1 MMKSLATEQFSTSS
15 VALNY
20 KGKIDPASET
30 IPQEQSK
37 SEKAPQEFWQ
47 AIKTV
52 IALQNQAPPLQQIS
66 RDTDLPLSFSQERLW
81 SLHQLKPDSSSHNI
95 PLALRITGLLNI
107 PALEQSL
114 NQILRRHETLRTTF
128 TTVDGQPVQVVAPE
142 RTLTLPI
149 VNLQEL
155 SSDQRETE
163 SLRLATEE
171 AQRLFNLDSGP
182 LLRATL
188 LQLGE
193 QEYVLLVTIHQV
205 VFDGW
210 SEGVLFREL
219 EALYETFSTGKPS
232 MLPQLP
238 IQYADFAV
246 WQRQWLQGEFLDALL
261 SYWKQ
266 QFSDGLPV
274 QQLPTDH
281 PQPIIATRRSAH
293 QTLVFPKELTEA
305 IKSLSRQ
312 EGATLFTTLL
322 AAFKVLLYRYTDQDD
337 LFVCSPTANRN
348 RTQTKGLIGYFVN
361 LLVLRTDLSGNPSFR
376 ELLSRVRSCASGA
389 FAHQDLPVQQLV
401 NSLNLVQT
409 PLSQVMFA
417 LQNVPKQPLKLSG
430 LTVSSLDIENGTA
443 DFDLSLSMVEGAQ
456 ELTGVF
462 KYNTDLFDDATIT
475 QMLGHF
481 QTLLE
486 EIVAN
491 PEQPISSL
499 LPLLVSRSLT
509 SNQEHRE
516 LEREFVAARNMLEVQ
531 LTQIWQEVLGIQSIS
546 VTDNFFDLGGHS
558 LLAARLFERIEKTF
572 NKNIPSATI
581 FQAPT
586 IEQLAN
592 ILSQEGWAASN
603 SSLVV
608 IKAGG
613 SKPPLFFLHVLGE
626 GLEYCKPL
634 ARHLDPERPIYG
646 LAVGIMDEDSAN
658 KVKDAST
665 HYIKEMRMIQPNG
678 PYLLAGIYCG
688 GRVAYDMAEKL
699 QAQGEEVAVL
709 ALLNSLRD
717 AKAQKILSVRERV
730 FAHSNNF
737 LRLGFPYLYRKM
749 GLEHTKN
756 QLMNMYCQLYDRF
769 GLPAP
774 QACRNFTYRAKKKAG
789 NPEWVFAPQQV
800 YHGPVT
806 LFRAIDE
813 IAFYDADLG
822 WGKMAPGGLD
832 IHDIPGNNESVF
844 QEPCVQVMAEKL
856 RACIDKA
863 Q

>member
-1 MMKSLATEQFSTSS
+1 MKSLETGQFSASS

-20 KGKIDPASET
+20 KEKIEHSSGK
-30 IPQEQSK
+30 IPQEQTK
-37 SEKAPQEFWQ
+37 LEKAPQEFWQ

-52 IALQNQAPPLQQIS
+52 IALQNQAPPLQQVS
-66 RDTDLPLSFSQERLW
+66 RDTNLPLSFSQERLW

-95 PLALRITGLLNI
+95 PFALRITGSLNI

-128 TTVDGQPVQVVAPE
+128 TTVDGQPVQVIAPY
-142 RTLTLPI
+142 RSLTLPI
-149 VNLQEL
+149 VNLQKFP
-155 SSDQRETE
+155 SDQRETE
-163 SLRLATEE
+163 TLHLATEE
-171 AQRLFNLDSGP
+171 AQRPFNLNSGP

-193 QEYVLLVTIHQV
+193 QEYVLIVTIHQV

-281 PQPIIATRRSAH
+281 PQPIVPTRRSAH
-293 QTLVFPKELTEA
+293 QTLVLPKDLTEA
-305 IKSLSRQ
+305 IKALSRQ

-417 LQNVPKQPLKLSG
+417 LQNLPKQPLKLSG

-509 SNQEHRE
+509 PNQECRE
-516 LEREFVAARNMLEVQ
+516 LEKEFVAARNMLEVQ

-546 VTDNFFDLGGHS
+546 VKDNFFDLGGHS
-558 LLAARLFERIEKTF
+558 LLAVRLFERIEKAF

-613 SKPPLFFLHVLGE
+613 TKPPLFFIHVLGE
-626 GLEYCKPL
+626 GLEFCKPM
-634 ARHLDPERPIYG
+634 ARYLDLERPIYG

-658 KVKDAST
+658 KVGDVVDL
-665 HYIKEMRMIQPNG
+665 YIKEMRSLQPNG
-678 PYLLAGIYCG
+678 PYFLAGIYCG
-688 GRVAYDMAEKL
+688 GRVAYDVAERL
-699 QAQGEEVAVL
+699 RSQGEEVALL

-730 FAHSNNF
+730 FAHWNNF
-737 LRLGFPYLYRKM
+737 LRLGPAYLYRKM

-756 QLMNMYCQLYDRF
+756 QLMNMYCQLYERF
-769 GLPAP
+769 GLPVP
-774 QACRNFTYRAKKKAG
+774 QACRNFTYREKKKAG
-789 NPEWVFAPQQV
+789 HPEWVFAPKQV
-800 YHGPVT
+800 YHGSVT

-822 WGKMAPGGLD
+822 WGKMTPGGLD

-844 QEPCVQVMAEKL
+844 QEPRVQVMAEKL